1 MVAPNPSYIRQ
12 AAPVELLNRSGRVV
26 ARIECSQCGA
36 HDEWTI
42 AGGTPPPEMLPKHFT
57 QKGWNLRK
65 RPICPLC
72 NSPQKKENTMS
83 NVAPITPDITP
94 TPSARAAR
102 AEAVTAIVSYFNVAE
117 GRYDDGWSDARIAKE
132 TGLPEDWVA
141 KRRNEDFGPIK
152 EPKEFA
158 ELRAEAK
165 SLASEIGK
173 LQAKLEAMV
182 KRNQWSG

>member
-1 MVAPNPSYIRQ
+1 
-12 AAPVELLNRSGRVV
+12 
-26 ARIECSQCGA
+26 
-36 HDEWTI
+36 
-42 AGGTPPPEMLPKHFT
+42 
-57 QKGWNLRK
+57 
-65 RPICPLC
+65 
-72 NSPQKKENTMS
+72 MS

-94 TPSARAAR
+94 TPSARASR

-117 GRYDDGWSDARIAKE
+117 GRYEDGWSDARIAKE
-132 TGLPEDWVA
+132 TGLPEDFVA

-173 LQAKLEAMV
+173 LQAKLDAMV
-182 KRNQWSG
+182 KRNGWSN